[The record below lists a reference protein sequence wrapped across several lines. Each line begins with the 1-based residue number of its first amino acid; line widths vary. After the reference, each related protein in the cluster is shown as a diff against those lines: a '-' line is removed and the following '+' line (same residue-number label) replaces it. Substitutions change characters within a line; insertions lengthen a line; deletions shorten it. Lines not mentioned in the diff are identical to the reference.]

1 MARNAE
7 GIKRMSDE
15 QLEWRK
21 TVQVYETVTEES
33 TAFDKILEYY
43 SSWYALQ
50 KAVAWFLRYMSFL
63 CCLKISSDEVKTD
76 VIEEI

>member
-1 MARNAE
+1 MPKE
-7 GIKRMSDE
+7 LKEISDE
-15 QLEWRK
+15 QSEWRK
-21 TVQVYETVTEES
+21 AAQVYETITDES
-33 TAFDKILEYY
+33 EAFDKILEYY